1 MALASVRPTPVGT
14 MAHAETMW
22 SPRIAQR
29 ADGRRFT
36 WSAGASSCEREAK
49 AAVRRRQR
57 RRFEKRQRDRGRNR
71 GRVELGRQGRGGRG
85 GGARRGLRD
94 AGTRRGGRGCG
105 GLAPV
110 LGGERSRSRA
120 ARGGSYL
127 RLRWRRLVRFFFH
140 FQRIFECAFFHG
152 LDLWPPPRRRSTRW
166 SVDSF
171 WML

>member
-1 MALASVRPTPVGT
+1 MGDRGGEEGV
-14 MAHAETMW
+14 
-22 SPRIAQR
+22 
-29 ADGRRFT
+29 
-36 WSAGASSCEREAK
+36 
-49 AAVRRRQR
+49 AVRDGGFATRA
-57 RRFEKRQRDRGRNR
+57 RDGA
-71 GRVELGRQGRGGRG
+71 VEDV
-85 GGARRGLRD
+85 GALRP
-94 AGTRRGGRGCG
+94 CW
-105 GLAPV
+105 
-110 LGGERSRSRA
+110 GGERSRSRA